1 MALTIITGTP
11 GAGKTALVVSML
23 KELVDKATPENPMRR
38 VYVMGIQDLL
48 LPHEPTPPLAQW
60 TEMRPAPEDPS
71 LMVPTYTFE
80 PGSLIIIAEAQLIF
94 RNRAPGS
101 AVPDHV
107 SAMERHRHLGLD
119 FWIDTQG
126 TALVDPNIRR
136 LCNPHIHLRA
146 MWFGRRLYEW
156 SEVTDTESRLNRES
170 AASRKYK
177 LPKQVFGLYKS
188 AQIHTKQPRRIPVWA
203 FVIAFAIVAVPALGW
218 RLYQSI
224 NSRFEPAEAS
234 VSATTSW
241 ELGQPVPTGVGS
253 RPAPAAPVGVTV
265 AEFEPRLAGRPETAP
280 LYDVIREVKAMP
292 VVAGCVASRTR
303 CSCYSEQ
310 GTDVGL
316 TGEQCRAWLENPPF
330 NPYREPVQ
338 IAAAT
343 AATSEPK

>member
-1 MALTIITGTP
+1 MITIITGTP
-11 GAGKTALVVSML
+11 GAGKTALAVSML
-23 KELVDKATPENPMRR
+23 TEVTGRPIYVDGIPELQ
-38 VYVMGIQDLL
+38 I
-48 LPHEPTPPLAQW
+48 PHEVCDGQKWHELPDGA
-60 TEMRPAPEDPS
+60 
-71 LMVPTYTFE
+71 
-80 PGSLIIIAEAQLIF
+80 LIVIDEAQRVF
-94 RNRAPGS
+94 RPRSQGS
-101 AVPDHV
+101 QVPEYVAQLETH
-107 SAMERHRHLGLD
+107 RHRGIDIWLVTQHPTLLD
-119 FWIDTQG
+119 
-126 TALVDPNIRR
+126 ANVRK
-136 LCNPHIHLRA
+136 LCNRHVHLRA
-146 MWFGRRLYEW
+146 MWSGRRLYEW
-156 SEVTDTESRLNRES
+156 SEVADPSSRSERETS
-170 AASRKYK
+170 ASRKYK
-177 LPKQVFGLYKS
+177 LPKKVFGLYKS
-188 AQIHTKQPRRIPVWA
+188 ASLHTKQPRRIPVWA

-234 VSATTSW
+234 VSATTSR

-253 RPAPAAPVGVTV
+253 RAAPAALVGVTV

-280 LYDVIREVKAMP
+280 LYDVVREVKSMP
-292 VVAGCVASRTR
+292 VIAGCVASRTR